1 MAVQFW
7 SLGKEGECGGEEGCV
22 SHDSH
27 RVLEKGCVKWPAYV
41 KSVGKGAWD
50 KGAREI
56 DVSQGAKIRQTLSE
70 GDEGWIWV
78 NSHRR

>member
-1 MAVQFW
+1 VQFW
-7 SLGKEGECGGEEGCV
+7 SLGKEGECGVEETCV

-27 RVLEKGCVKWPAYV
+27 RVLEKGCAKRTGFVDSA
-41 KSVGKGAWD
+41 GRGAWD
-50 KGAREI
+50 KGTGET
-56 DVSQGAKIRQTLSE
+56 DVSQGAKIKQILSE